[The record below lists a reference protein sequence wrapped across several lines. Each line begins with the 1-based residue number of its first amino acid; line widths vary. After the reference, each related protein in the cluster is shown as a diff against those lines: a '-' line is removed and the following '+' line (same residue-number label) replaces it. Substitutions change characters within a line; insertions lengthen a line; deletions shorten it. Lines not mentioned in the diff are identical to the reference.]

1 MAISRLMNAGQAYVT
16 LELPSGEILS
26 GKVAVVTINIERD
39 TPAVYSWDGNVAGR
53 VAGPL
58 HWSVALDG
66 YGDMVLRQDIGVKHT
81 GNDMDG
87 PGSARTVGHHIHGNA
102 ISAGT
107 A

>member
-1 MAISRLMNAGQAYVT
+1 MAISRLMKAYVT